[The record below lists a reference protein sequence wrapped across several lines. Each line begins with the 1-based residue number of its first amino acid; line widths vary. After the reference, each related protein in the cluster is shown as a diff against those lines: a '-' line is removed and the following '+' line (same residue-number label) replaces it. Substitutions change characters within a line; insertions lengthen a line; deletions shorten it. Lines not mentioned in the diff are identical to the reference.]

1 MATMYNT
8 RGVDWNTAPRNGGS
22 DRCSATGTT
31 SSGGWRRGSRPADRR
46 RRRGKDS
53 LSVADAPGF
62 SSGYKDQAQQS
73 QLPGESEE
81 FSVEDIMRSISK
93 PPNNRYSNDEEKG
106 ISYGSKLNNDEDRS
120 KPKSKPKSSSNSS
133 DNRRSRGSRST
144 TSDLYGAGI
153 IDEHLEE
160 KGYKP
165 LSRATSEEYRP
176 KNGIHSSRYDPN
188 DYSSAP
194 VHVPTTLLSSK
205 AAGRRGGEP
214 DRRRRRIPLQ
224 DRADAV

>member
-1 MATMYNT
+1 MEVAT
-8 RGVDWNTAPRNGGS
+8 GALS
-22 DRCSATGTT
+22 SSATGTT

-133 DNRRSRGSRST
+133 DNSRSRGSRST

-160 KGYKP
+160 KDTNRCQEQLP
-165 LSRATSEEYRP
+165 RNT
-176 KNGIHSSRYDPN
+176 DP
-188 DYSSAP
+188 
-194 VHVPTTLLSSK
+194 K
-205 AAGRRGGEP
+205 AAYIAA
-214 DRRRRRIPLQ
+214 DMIQTITPLPQ
-224 DRADAV
+224 STYQQLF